1 MKLYYHKTDGGA
13 EYLMDT
19 YIDTGMDIKTGKILH
34 REGVVTDKT
43 KFVVRIDGDITKDA
57 ELSIRGE
64 EEHDALVEVAGFME
78 ETKEAFLNA
87 VDCGESNAS
96 IVEIMRGFL
105 AGDVITDALD
115 KLASIQGKNK
125 S

>member
-57 ELSIRGE
+57 ELSIRGDE
-64 EEHDALVEVAGFME
+64 QVRSGYCS
-78 ETKEAFLNA
+78 K
-87 VDCGESNAS
+87 CGEFNNGLNHTCKP
-96 IVEIMRGFL
+96 EKYPTGDP
-105 AGDVITDALD
+105 AGHFSGCPALD
-115 KLASIQGKNK
+115 GKPVCTCG
-125 S
+125 SGRCA